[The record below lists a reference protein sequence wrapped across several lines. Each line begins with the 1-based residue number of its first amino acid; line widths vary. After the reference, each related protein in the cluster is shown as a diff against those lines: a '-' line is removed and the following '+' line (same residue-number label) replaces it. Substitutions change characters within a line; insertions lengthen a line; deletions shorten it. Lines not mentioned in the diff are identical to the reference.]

1 MLGKQGT
8 IVRNL
13 CISGTAIE
21 RMKLTW
27 GISNERAVAIIT
39 TTITTLSASITWI
52 IIMLATLVTYRIWN
66 LIRLEA
72 VTILVFWMKN
82 LNWVSSTAMLLSV
95 SLLKDRCILQA
106 LETMWLKAS
115 FQRRIDNGN
124 RNLQFRILLRLTLTW
139 IQLLIPIKIASQR
152 TPVMGTI
159 RLLVKMKI
167 KNRI

>member
-13 CISGTAIE
+13 CRAGTSIE

-39 TTITTLSASITWI
+39 TLSATITWI
-52 IIMLATLVTYRIWN
+52 RIMLATQVTYRIWN

-82 LNWVSSTAMLLSV
+82 LNWVSSTAMHLSV
-95 SLLKDRCILQA
+95 SLLKDRRILQA
-106 LETMWLKAS
+106 LETIWLKVS
-115 FQRRIDNGN
+115 FQRRIDYNN

-139 IQLLIPIKIASQR
+139 IQLSIPIKIASQR

>member
-8 IVRNL
+8 IVRSLL
-13 CISGTAIE
+13 CIAGTAIE

-39 TTITTLSASITWI
+39 TLSATITWI
-52 IIMLATLVTYRIWN
+52 RIMLATQVTYRIWN

-82 LNWVSSTAMLLSV
+82 LNWVSSTAMHPSV
-95 SLLKDRCILQA
+95 SLLKDRRILQA

-115 FQRRIDNGN
+115 FQRRIDNSN

-139 IQLLIPIKIASQR
+139 IQLSIPIKIASQR
-152 TPVMGTI
+152 TLVMVTI